1 MELHESL
8 YALGQAQGR
17 ELFNDAD
24 SFRGALDDWLD
35 EEAATTGDINL
46 LVDAVRLGAFGSMS
60 SMLDSGADSDRA
72 IADAGARLAR
82 DRGSAD
88 VGGAMWALSVLGF
101 AIGKVSDGQVRTYQA
116 QHASRQVPPPGTA
129 VPPAAGAP
137 TAVKPQ
143 VPAGP
148 PPVTQRPGAT
158 PPANPVWPSSGG
170 NPTAVPVPPP
180 PAPAAHQSFDPPA
193 GPQQPAYGGGF
204 PPPQGPQPTKTKKS
218 PLLPI
223 LAGLVAL
230 LVIVAGV
237 IGAIAL
243 TGDDDKKDD
252 PSADGS
258 ESPDTDE
265 PDMSLEG
272 ITERYSALAGAV
284 TSGTKA
290 TECVPAESLAG
301 GEEEKIECTVDTGT
315 LVLTTYVGDSEINAA
330 RTRAVNLAEGHLTN
344 QVDSGYFSMFDPT
357 DAEDTSRAASLYW
370 DSKAAHQSALLTAGN
385 GADAEALLTA
395 WKATSPTVDEP
406 TRIMSPELQALAD
419 QFSIRR
425 CERIPTLYTGELE
438 ESQCLRNGKSVWVA
452 AFAEEKD
459 FRDYRALAKQLS
471 KQDKYP
477 VDSYWWDTED
487 AAQTEQGKI
496 YGYTDDSG
504 NGILYFDDVSCLCY
518 VQAYDNGEGD
528 PVALWNAYFDV
539 E

>member
-88 VGGAMWALSVLGF
+88 VGGAMWALSVLGY
-101 AIGKVSDGQVRTYQA
+101 AIGRVSEGQVRTYQS

-143 VPAGP
+143 TPAGP

-170 NPTAVPVPPP
+170 NPTAVPGQTPPP
-180 PAPAAHQSFDPPA
+180 PAPTPA
-193 GPQQPAYGGGF
+193 QPAYGGSF
-204 PPPQGPQPTKTKKS
+204 PPPPQGPQPTKGKKS
-218 PLLPI
+218 PLVPI
-223 LAGLVAL
+223 LVGLVAL
-230 LVIVAGV
+230 LVIAAGV
-237 IGAIAL
+237 VGAIAL
-243 TGDDDKKDD
+243 TGGDDEKKDD
-252 PSADGS
+252 PTADGS
-258 ESPDTDE
+258 ETPDTGE
-265 PDMSLEG
+265 PDLTPEG
-272 ITERYSALAGAV
+272 ITERYSALAQSIA
-284 TSGTKA
+284 SGTSLK
-290 TECVPAESLAG
+290 ECTPADSLAA
-301 GEEEKIECTVDTGT
+301 GEEEKLDCTVSTGT
-315 LVLTTYVGDSEINAA
+315 LVLTTYSDEADINAA
-330 RTRAVNLAEGHLTN
+330 RTKAINLAEGHLTN
-344 QVDSGYFSMFDPT
+344 QVDSGYFSLFDPT
-357 DAEDTSRAASLYW
+357 DAEDTSRPASLYW
-370 DSKAAHQSALLTAGN
+370 DSKAATQSALLTAAN
-385 GADAEALLTA
+385 GSDADALLTA
-395 WKATSPTVDEP
+395 WKATTPTVDEP

-425 CERIPTLYTGELE
+425 CERIPTLYQGELE
-438 ESQCLRNGKSVWVA
+438 ESQCVRNGKSVWVA
-452 AFAEEKD
+452 EFAEEKD

-471 KQDKYP
+471 KQDQYP
-477 VDSYWWDTED
+477 VDSYWWDTND
-487 AAQTEQGKI
+487 ASQTEQGKI
-496 YGYTDDSG
+496 YGYTDDSN
-504 NGILYFDDVSCLCY
+504 NGVLYFDDLDCLCY
-518 VQAYDNGEGD
+518 VQAYDNGDGN
-528 PVALWNAYFDV
+528 PVALWKSYFNV